1 MKQNRSVS
9 VALTALFCGFL
20 GLFLALFLL
29 LPKSDFSEKEKRVLA
44 EAPKLTA
51 SGLLD
56 GSFEQEFEDY
66 LADHAPLRDFFVGVN
81 AYYEQLSG
89 RNGLGDVTR
98 EKDGAL
104 AASPVTPDGN
114 RVRSNCE
121 KINAFAEK
129 TGLPVTV
136 LLVPS
141 VYAQAEES
149 LPALREVCRDDEAAA
164 LARETLSDDIPFLYP
179 EEALTRDLYYRTD
192 HHLTS
197 EGSWTAYNEYLLS
210 LDRPV
215 HDRDEYEIER
225 FEGFYGT
232 AYAKSGLWLTK
243 PDAVEIWQSKAQGA
257 VTVEFDD
264 REPADSL
271 FFREHLSEMDRYPVF
286 LDGNHALV
294 TIETEH
300 AQGENLLLIRD
311 SFGHCFAPFA
321 ADDFARIVLVD
332 LRYYRLPV
340 SELAEQMEI
349 DRVLVLYGMDTFLT
363 GNDLAWLK

>member
-1 MKQNRSVS
+1 MKRNRSFS
-9 VALTALFCGFL
+9 IALTALFCGFL

-44 EAPKLTA
+44 KAPKLTL
-51 SGLLD
+51 SSMLD
-56 GSFEQEFEDY
+56 GSFEQGFEDY
-66 LADHAPLRDFFVGVN
+66 LADHAPLRDILVGVN
-81 AYYEQLSG
+81 ACYEQLSL
-89 RNGLGDVTR
+89 RNGLGDVIR

-104 AASPVTPDGN
+104 AATPETVNED
-114 RVRSNCE
+114 RVRGSCE
-121 KINAFAEK
+121 RINAFAEK

-136 LLVPS
+136 LLIPS
-141 VYAQAEES
+141 VYAQAENS
-149 LPALREVCRDDEAAA
+149 LPALRELCRDDEAAA

-179 EEALTRDLYYRTD
+179 EEELTRGMYYRTD

-197 EGSWTAYNEYLLS
+197 EGCFTAYNRFLRS

-215 HDRDEYEIER
+215 HSRDEYEIEQ

-232 AYAKSGLWLTK
+232 AYAKSGLWLTD
-243 PDAVEIWQSKAQGA
+243 PDSVEIWQSKAQGD

-264 REPADSL
+264 RAPSDSL
-271 FFREHLSEMDRYPVF
+271 FFREHLSELDQYPVF

-294 TIETEH
+294 TIRTGV
-300 AQGENLLLIRD
+300 QGENLLLIRD

-321 ADDFARIVLVD
+321 ADDFARITLVD

-340 SELAEQMEI
+340 SELAKETDI

-363 GNDLAWLK
+363 GNDLVFLK